1 MNLLLSTHPVLLKLP
16 LRKLPE
22 YRQKLHDLFK
32 DDRATDLLGE
42 SNMANDDKIF
52 LIEFVQ
58 IIKEK
63 MDDPDLNAVFIEKT
77 FSISK
82 MQLYRKLTAITGMTP
97 GEFIKNIRLKH
108 AAQLLVST
116 RLTVSEIFYRTGF
129 NNQSYFYREFK
140 KRYDCS
146 PNKYKRNK
154 LSVIYRSFI

>member
-1 MNLLLSTHPVLLKLP
+1 MNLPLSSNSVLLRLP

-52 LIEFVQ
+52 LIKFVQ

-63 MDDPDLNAVFIEKT
+63 LNDPELNAVFIEKA

-97 GEFIKNIRLKH
+97 GEFIKNIRLKY

-116 RLTVSEIFYRTGF
+116 HLTVSEIFYCTGF
-129 NNQSYFYREFK
+129 NNQSYFFREFK

-146 PNKYKRNK
+146 PNEYKRNK
-154 LSVIYRSFI
+154 LSVTCHSFI

>member
-1 MNLLLSTHPVLLKLP
+1 VNLLLSPNPVLLKLSP
-16 LRKLPE
+16 RKLPE

-52 LIEFVQ
+52 LIKFVQ
-58 IIKEK
+58 IIEEK
-63 MDDPDLNAVFIEKT
+63 LNDPELNAVFVEKT

-97 GEFIKNIRLKH
+97 GEFIKNIRLKY

-116 RLTVSEIFYRTGF
+116 HLTVSEIFYCTGF
-129 NNQSYFYREFK
+129 NNQSYFFREFK
-140 KRYDCS
+140 KRYDCP
-146 PNKYKRNK
+146 PNEYKRNK
-154 LSVIYRSFI
+154 LSLACHSFS